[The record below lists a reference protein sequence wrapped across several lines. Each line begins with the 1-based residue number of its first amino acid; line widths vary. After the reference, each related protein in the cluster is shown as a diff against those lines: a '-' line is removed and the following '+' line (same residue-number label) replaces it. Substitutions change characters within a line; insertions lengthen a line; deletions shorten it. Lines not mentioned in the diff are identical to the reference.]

1 MCLIQVFADG
11 SVCLAWGMLFMVVV
25 EGRPWIVELG
35 GFGLWWRRNDMI
47 GSMTEIVFDILVDAL
62 VLGVSVDT
70 KGSMMTMTMVVASA
84 LCG

>member
-35 GFGLWWRRNDMI
+35 GLVCGGCVMI
-47 GSMTEIVFDILVDAL
+47 
-62 VLGVSVDT
+62 
-70 KGSMMTMTMVVASA
+70 
-84 LCG
+84 